1 MHQAKIIDGKA
12 AAAQLRSEIKKFVEQ
27 LKNTGKKLPGLAVI
41 LVGSNPASQ
50 VYVKAKHKDCE
61 EVDIK
66 SFSYQMPETTTQAE
80 LEKLIDDLNQK
91 DEVHGILLQLPLP
104 AHLNSSPL
112 LERISPAKDVDGF
125 HPFNLGRLAQKQPL
139 LRSCTPWG
147 IMQLLHKLPVE
158 LKGIKA
164 CVVGASN
171 IVGKPMALEL
181 LLANATVTVC
191 NSSTKNL
198 EAEVAAA
205 DLIVVGVGK
214 AEIIKGSWIKTGAI
228 VIDVGINRNENGKLI
243 GDVEFA
249 EAIKRASYITPVP
262 GGVGPMTRAALLENT
277 ISAYKNIEAI

>member
-1 MHQAKIIDGKA
+1 MQANIIDGKQA
-12 AAAQLRSEIKKFVEQ
+12 AADLRNEVKQFVEK
-27 LKNTGKKLPGLAVI
+27 LKTQNKKLPGLAVI

-50 VYVKAKHKDCE
+50 VYVNAKHKDCE
-61 EVDIK
+61 EVGIK
-66 SFSYQMPETTTQAE
+66 SFSYEMSESTSQTE
-80 LEKLIDDLNQK
+80 LENLIDELNQK

-104 AHLNSSPL
+104 KHLDASPL

-147 IMQLLHKLPVE
+147 IMKLLQKLPIK
-158 LKGIKA
+158 LKGMKA

-198 EAEVAAA
+198 EAEVAGA
-205 DLIVVGVGK
+205 DLVVVGVGK
-214 AEIIKGSWIKTGAI
+214 AEMVKGAWIKEGAV
-228 VIDVGINRNENGKLI
+228 VIDVGINRTEAGKLI
-243 GDVEFA
+243 GDVEFD
-249 EAIKRASYITPVP
+249 EAAKKASYITPVP

-277 ISAYKNIEAI
+277 IQAYKNIEKI

>member
-41 LVGSNPASQ
+41 LVGSNPASK
-50 VYVKAKHKDCE
+50 VYVNAKHKDCE
-61 EVDIK
+61 EVGIK
-66 SFSYQMPETTTQAE
+66 SFSYQMPETTTQTE
-80 LEKLIDDLNQK
+80 LEKLIDKLNQK

-104 AHLNSSPL
+104 EHLNSSPL

-147 IMQLLHKLPVE
+147 IMQLLHKLPIE
-158 LKGIKA
+158 LRGIKA

-198 EAEVAAA
+198 AAEVAAA
-205 DLIVVGVGK
+205 DLVVVGVGK
-214 AEIIKGSWIKTGAI
+214 AEIVKGAWIKKGAV

-243 GDVEFA
+243 GDVEFD
-249 EAIKRASYITPVP
+249 EASKRASYITPVP